1 MDQSSG
7 TLMDAATSAKIW
19 HDNVPARVSKLY
31 PSGKFRFASDVTG
44 GFNDAKTCV
53 VSARAM
59 LLPVI
64 LLPIQGRKVV
74 YAPVKAATA
83 FDAVGSLTQA
93 QCQEVA
99 RTKLK
104 EAIQS
109 LTTALAAG

>member
-1 MDQSSG
+1 M
-7 TLMDAATSAKIW
+7 
-19 HDNVPARVSKLY
+19 V
-31 PSGKFRFASDVTG
+31 
-44 GFNDAKTCV
+44 
-53 VSARAM
+53 
-59 LLPVI
+59 
-64 LLPIQGRKVV
+64 KVV
-74 YAPVKAATA
+74 LEFPFIDVAVVLKAATA